1 MDARKAEFNTLV
13 ATPLVSCI
21 DKLHNFAS
29 AVAVAREEV
38 RRVPGM
44 HPSERIQ
51 KFSLMQRQEFASARS
66 QLQIAIAAAAK
77 YQQTSPRDW
86 YGCEDGLDAVLDAFD
101 TLCRED
107 TPTDRLAAALERMLI
122 AVTNT
127 CDITRDMIARRLRE
141 FG

>member
-77 YQQTSPRDW
+77 YQQTSPRT
-86 YGCEDGLDAVLDAFD
+86 GMAVRTVW
-101 TLCRED
+101 TLYWTLSILCVAR
-107 TPTDRLAAALERMLI
+107 TRQRTDLPQP
-122 AVTNT
+122 
-127 CDITRDMIARRLRE
+127 LRE
-141 FG
+141 C